1 MHRQRVDVSRK
12 IFPYITVRNLSAVRY
27 NLQTTLKGGETM
39 GKYTP
44 GTGAD
49 ADEAAAMFA
58 ALPEDQQDTIIA
70 LIKSLLS
77 EQSQDSAAQASD
89 K

>member
-1 MHRQRVDVSRK
+1 
-12 IFPYITVRNLSAVRY
+12 
-27 NLQTTLKGGETM
+27 M